1 MDDKFETSRSR
12 KAGPVDDL
20 AGGLASG
27 GESLAKGVVSGIS
40 GIFTKPIEGAKKGGA
55 KGFAKGF
62 AKGKSP
68 HSFTSLGLLLW
79 TMQKRVTRVRAWINF
94 LIFYLVHLADPVFV
108 LVCHTR
114 ACPCF

>member
-1 MDDKFETSRSR
+1 MSLDDKFETSRSR

-68 HSFTSLGLLLW
+68 HSFAPLRFSCFAALDDAKESDQSQSLDS
-79 TMQKRVTRVRAWINF
+79 IF
-94 LIFYLVHLADPVFV
+94 LIF
-108 LVCHTR
+108 
-114 ACPCF
+114 